1 MKRNFLVVEFHR
13 NYCNGQKGG
22 LDDMC
27 RIKELRKKN
36 GWTQEY
42 LGDLVDVQKATIS
55 KYEKGIVEPSTE
67 VLKKMSVLFNV
78 STDYLLGR
86 DDVPV
91 TMIPQEELNLLNG
104 FRNLTQDGR
113 EALLHI
119 LSVLQRN
126 NSAIA

>member
-1 MKRNFLVVEFHR
+1 MLSFITGIIIISKKE
-13 NYCNGQKGG
+13 G
-22 LDDMC
+22 LMMS

-86 DDVPV
+86 NDVPV
-91 TMIPQEELNLLNG
+91 NVIPQEEMSLLNG
-104 FRNLTQDGR
+104 FRNLTKDGR

-126 NSAIA
+126 NSATA

>member
-1 MKRNFLVVEFHR
+1 MS
-13 NYCNGQKGG
+13 
-22 LDDMC
+22 

-86 DDVPV
+86 NDVPV
-91 TMIPQEELNLLNG
+91 TVIPQEEMSLLNG

-126 NSAIA
+126 SSATA